1 MLKLNFK
8 SLLDLQ
14 TKLATEEDC
23 FNYLMQIRWNGK
35 PKCVYCNHDK
45 VCTVK
50 DGDFKCSKCN
60 KRFTIKT
67 NTVFQ
72 GSKLPLQKW
81 LMAIYFVTN
90 DKKGVS
96 SIQLANNIGVTQKT
110 AWSMLQKLKYLLVN
124 VEKSKGEF
132 KGTTEI
138 DEAYIGGKEGNMH
151 KNKKANAEKAVI
163 IGMVNR
169 DTKQVKAFKIP
180 SAEKEYLLPK
190 INIHNARNST
200 IVTDTLQA
208 YSDLNKNY
216 DHKTIK
222 HSAGEYCREEKDGF
236 KTHTNS
242 IEGFWS
248 LVKRT
253 INGTHHWISKK
264 HINKYLAEMSFRY
277 SNKSLSVAERFEAIC
292 LHSNTSITYK
302 EIIA

>member
-1 MLKLNFK
+1 M
-8 SLLDLQ
+8 LDLQ
-14 TKLATEEDC
+14 TKLATDNDC

-35 PKCVYCNHDK
+35 PQCVYCNHNK

-50 DGDFKCSKCN
+50 NGDFKCSKFN

-67 NTVFQ
+67 NTIFQ
-72 GSKLPLQKW
+72 GSKLSLQKW

-96 SIQLANNIGVTQKT
+96 SIQLADNIGVTQKT

-124 VEKSKGEF
+124 VEKSKGELN
-132 KGTTEI
+132 GTTEI
-138 DEAYIGGKEGNMH
+138 DEAYIGGKEGNMR
-151 KNKKANAEKAVI
+151 KNKKVNAEKAVI

-169 DTKQVKAFKIP
+169 DTKQVKAFKII
-180 SAEKEYLLPK
+180 SAEKENLLPK
-190 INIHNARNST
+190 INIHNARGSM

-208 YSDLNKNY
+208 YNHLKGNY
-216 DHKTIK
+216 NHKTVK
-222 HSAGEYCREEKDGF
+222 HSAGEYVRVEKDGF

-253 INGTHHWISKK
+253 INGTHHWVSKK

-292 LHSNTSITYK
+292 LSSNLNITYK
-302 EIIA
+302 QIIA